1 MEQATFAGGCFW
13 CMVHPFDQWPGV
25 LQVVSGYTGGHSV
38 NPTYEDVCAGH
49 TGHYEAVNITFDPA
63 QITYEQLLDIYWQQI
78 DPTDSGGQFYDRGP
92 SYKPAIFYHSPEQKR
107 LAEQSRDALDASGR
121 FNRPVAVEIL
131 PAGPF
136 YPAEDYHQNFYR
148 THEAH
153 YQQYRRGSGRDIF
166 LAKHWGMPSNH

>member
-25 LQVVSGYTGGHSV
+25 LKVVSGYTGGHSV

-63 QITYEQLLDIYWQQI
+63 QITYAQLLDIYWQQI

-121 FNRPVAVEIL
+121 FNAQQHFGPQSPGADPKNPELRHTTKFFSKST
-131 PAGPF
+131 AGLSD
-136 YPAEDYHQNFYR
+136 A
-148 THEAH
+148 
-153 YQQYRRGSGRDIF
+153 F
-166 LAKHWGMPSNH
+166 LWISQHLGTPQFSLF